1 MCPPHPFWGALR
13 GTPISAWNSK
23 ALIPMGRNRGEGALR
38 ALPDP
43 GQTQHCAGRIGT
55 HISPPAAPNRRQWG
69 WRGGGGE
76 GCGLHCVP
84 VAGGLLHA
92 GTQPPQ
98 SERRVPP
105 RHRRDIAMGT
115 ACSALRHCV
124 PAACCVRGGRR
135 RVGPF
140 RCWAVML
147 NKARRRRGLAGG
159 SSSAPLVGTSYC
171 HRPTEATGSFLHAG
185 VLPGFGGDIHPAFNT
200 QHHPYALPCLPG
212 VGSAHPSLSQRC
224 HQQCSLRCPRL
235 RAGSH
240 SQDPVI

>member
-1 MCPPHPFWGALR
+1 M
-13 GTPISAWNSK
+13 
-23 ALIPMGRNRGEGALR
+23 
-38 ALPDP
+38 
-43 GQTQHCAGRIGT
+43 
-55 HISPPAAPNRRQWG
+55 
-69 WRGGGGE
+69 
-76 GCGLHCVP
+76 
-84 VAGGLLHA
+84 AGGLLHA

-147 NKARRRRGLAGG
+147 NKARSQRGLAGG

-200 QHHPYALPCLPG
+200 QHHPYALPAYLGGGVSTSFPVPALSPAVLTPLSPSPCGIPQPGPSDLRQCWARSVLPRG
-212 VGSAHPSLSQRC
+212 VWGGGEGA
-224 HQQCSLRCPRL
+224 
-235 RAGSH
+235 A
-240 SQDPVI
+240 